1 MSRFSCLLLVSQALV
16 AFSAP
21 TFQLAPRGLS
31 VLPLSDGITPQ
42 VLTLRENVARRDNA
56 ARNVIPRNKN
66 EGASKAGA
74 EGEQAKAGAEG
85 EQAKAN
91 KKNGKKAAKA
101 AKKPAEAVAAPA
113 ANSTAVS
120 CLGLLNHG
128 RFCYSQSLLAIS

>member
-74 EGEQAKAGAEG
+74 EGEQAKV
-85 EQAKAN
+85 N

-113 ANSTAVS
+113 ANGTAVS

>member
-74 EGEQAKAGAEG
+74 EGEQAKA
-85 EQAKAN
+85 N